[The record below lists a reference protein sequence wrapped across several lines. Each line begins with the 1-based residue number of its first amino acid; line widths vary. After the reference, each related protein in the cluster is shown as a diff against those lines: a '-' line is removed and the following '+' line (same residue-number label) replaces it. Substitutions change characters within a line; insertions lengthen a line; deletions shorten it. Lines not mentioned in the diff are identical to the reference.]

1 MTSNKKCKKKNAK
14 KNPKTAHKEK
24 NPMKS
29 MEKTF
34 FSENHLGID
43 FQNCFQLLIDFRG
56 FTSIFPISSA
66 AFALS

>member
-1 MTSNKKCKKKNAK
+1 MQKKNP

-34 FSENHLGID
+34 FSENHFGFD
-43 FQNCFQLLIDFRG
+43 FQNFLHLLVDFRDLK
-56 FTSIFPISSA
+56 SIFQTSSES
-66 AFALS
+66 FASC